1 MLPAVSSSQRP
12 RFPFLSKCLF
22 VVVLAIT
29 LIAGLDPKGYHF
41 RNEVTWLKN
50 EPGLQFGRYGR
61 AHTEPF
67 VTPAIAEQ
75 LNAHGFTV
83 EFATTLAD
91 LANGAFR
98 ILATFHSGD
107 DGSQLLIGQW
117 RQTIVAMN
125 GDDYNH
131 TRKFPRITADMPT
144 PDARPALIT
153 ITTGPAG
160 TSLYINGKR
169 EAIRG
174 GLHLIMPSSPV
185 SARLTL
191 GASVHASNPWEGDL
205 RGFALYAR
213 PMTRSEVTKN
223 YLHWAVQKSFAFAA
237 TDSPLLLYPFTE
249 RTGAVA
255 KSEGE
260 LQANLILPSHLWAL
274 GRRALAPLSQHTGQS
289 RSDYE
294 DTVINLLGF
303 IPFGFTFAL
312 SLGAAVPNRANKII
326 LTTLAGLL
334 LSLLIELAQA
344 WLPSRDSSMHDLL
357 LNGAGAFLGSSIL
370 VMIPRRR

>member
-1 MLPAVSSSQRP
+1 MLTAVTSSQRP
-12 RFPFLSKCLF
+12 RFPFFSKCLF
-22 VVVLAIT
+22 VVVLVIT

-41 RNEVTWLKN
+41 RNEVTWLAN

-75 LNAHGFTV
+75 LNAHGFTIELV
-83 EFATTLAD
+83 TTLTN
-91 LANGAFR
+91 LPSSGFR

-117 RQTIVAMN
+117 HQTLVAMN
-125 GDDYNH
+125 GDDYDH
-131 TRKFPRITADMPT
+131 TRKFPRITADMPAPT
-144 PDARPALIT
+144 TAPALIT

-174 GLHLIMPSSPV
+174 TLHLILPSSPV
-185 SARLTL
+185 PARLTL
-191 GASVHASNPWEGDL
+191 GASVHASNPWEADI
-205 RGFALYAR
+205 RGLALYAH
-213 PMTRSEVTKN
+213 PLTRNDVTKHA
-223 YLHWAVQKSFAFAA
+223 LHWAEQKSFAFAA
-237 TDSPLLLYPFTE
+237 ADSPLLLYRFTE
-249 RTGAVA
+249 RTGAVV

-260 LQANLILPSHLWAL
+260 LKADLILPSHLWAL
-274 GRRALAPLSQHTGQS
+274 GRRALAPLSQHASQS
-289 RSDYE
+289 RSDHE

-312 SLGAAVPNRANKII
+312 SLGVAVPGRTKKVI
-326 LTTLAGLL
+326 LTTLVGLL